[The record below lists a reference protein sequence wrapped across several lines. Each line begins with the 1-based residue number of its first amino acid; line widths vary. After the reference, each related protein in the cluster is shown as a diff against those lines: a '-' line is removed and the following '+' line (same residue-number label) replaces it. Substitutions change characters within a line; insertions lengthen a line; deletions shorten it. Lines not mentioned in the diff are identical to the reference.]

1 MIGEF
6 RLIFF
11 PVCTYAFLVCSL
23 EGKREFSSI
32 SANDMIRST
41 RGENRNVI
49 SFFFL
54 FFVNLRSRHI
64 NERNVYTAC
73 TNIWIVIETLQKVNI
88 QYLCNTRVSDMKF
101 YLTSK
106 RFGVCMRLNQK
117 ISSQR
122 SFFFYFSFRIL
133 K

>member
-1 MIGEF
+1 M
-6 RLIFF
+6 RSWC
-11 PVCTYAFLVCSL
+11 VL

-41 RGENRNVI
+41 RRENVI
-49 SFFFL
+49 SFFFYFL
-54 FFVNLRSRHI
+54 SIYEVDI

-117 ISSQR
+117 ISSQQ
-122 SFFFYFSFRIL
+122 SFFFFFFTL
-133 K
+133 VLEF